1 MKRRKIINLQFFAEE
16 NEESEENN
24 EGNENNEDESSDVDA
39 AAFADLLSDKD
50 KTIEKLNM
58 QITELKKSNTRLT
71 LQISSG
77 ATSSKTIEE
86 NILDVVGYKKPTL
99 LE

>member
-1 MKRRKIINLQFFAEE
+1 MKRRKVINLQFFAEE
-16 NEESEENN
+16 NAESEENI
-24 EGNENNEDESSDVDA
+24 EGNENTEEDSSDVDT

-58 QITELKKSNTRLT
+58 QIIELKKSNTRLT